1 MSHNIRSKRCLSQ
14 MQILQTSTYGLLN
27 RAVFLCIEFLGIT
40 AIEEG
45 KE

>member
-1 MSHNIRSKRCLSQ
+1 MSHNIRSKRCLPQ
-14 MQILQTSTYGLLN
+14 MQIWQTGTYTPIN
-27 RAVFLCIEFLGIT
+27 RAAFLCIELLGFT